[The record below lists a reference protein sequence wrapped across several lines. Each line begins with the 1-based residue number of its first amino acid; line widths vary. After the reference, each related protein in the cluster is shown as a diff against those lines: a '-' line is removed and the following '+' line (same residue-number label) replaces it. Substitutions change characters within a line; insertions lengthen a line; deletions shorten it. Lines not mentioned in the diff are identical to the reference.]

1 MAKESFT
8 ERMTNWMRGRN
19 GADELG
25 NAVLL
30 LSLIL
35 LIIDLFA
42 RTTVLT
48 VIALVLLVYSCW
60 RVSSANVRQR
70 QAENAAFVK
79 AIGPAAR
86 FLSFGMTTAS
96 TAAPRSADYTYL
108 ECPTCGQTMR
118 VPSGKGRMRVTCP
131 RCKNKFETRS

>member
-1 MAKESFT
+1 MAKESLT
-8 ERMTNWMRGRN
+8 DRMANWMRGRN

-30 LSLIL
+30 LALIL
-35 LIIDLFA
+35 LIIDIFV
-42 RTTVLT
+42 RTVWLS
-48 VIALVLLVYSCW
+48 VIALVLLAYSCW

-70 QAENAAFVK
+70 RAENATFVN

-86 FLSFGMTTAS
+86 FLSFGMTTT
-96 TAAPRSADYTYL
+96 TAAPQNPDYKYL

-131 RCKNKFETRS
+131 RCQNKFETRS